1 MIISVWC
8 VGIFYTILGMTIPLI
23 NLRYVNP
30 GVTFMMASHADL
42 KPRTWVPL
50 SKISHQLQSAVI
62 AAEDGRFYQ
71 HQGVDWE
78 EMQKS
83 FEKDWKKKKYL
94 RGSSTISMQLIKNL
108 YLPRQK
114 MLMRKV
120 VEVVLTLWMEQ
131 WVPKDR
137 ILEIY
142 LNSIE
147 WGDGVYG
154 VEMASQHYF
163 KKNASQ
169 LSNQE
174 ALFLAS
180 IIPNPK
186 RWSQA
191 SKVVKRREKIISRRL
206 GQKDSHEVVKAK
218 PTEIPEPVSPSP
230 PPESPPA
237 DVGTDEES
245 DSLPPEPSEATPD
258 TPTSS
263 P

>member
-1 MIISVWC
+1 MIFIWMVWC
-8 VGIFYTILGMTIPLI
+8 AGIFYTLVGVTLPLI

-30 GVTFMMASHADL
+30 GVTFMMMTHGDIKSRPWIA
-42 KPRTWVPL
+42 L
-50 SKISHQLQSAVI
+50 SKISKNLQQAVI

-78 EMQKS
+78 EMKKS
-83 FEKDWKKKKYL
+83 FEKDWAKKKYL

-114 MLMRKV
+114 ILSRKV
-120 VEVVLTLWMEQ
+120 VEVALALWMEQ
-131 WVPKDR
+131 WVSKDR

-147 WGDGVYG
+147 WGEGIYG
-154 VEMASQHYF
+154 VEMASQNYF
-163 KKNASQ
+163 KKSASQ
-169 LSNQE
+169 LSQQE

-186 RWSQA
+186 RWA
-191 SKVVKRREKIISRRL
+191 KAPKIVKKRERIISRRL
-206 GQKDSHEVVKAK
+206 NLKYVKPLPA
-218 PTEIPEPVSPSP
+218 IAEPVSPDP
-230 PPESPPA
+230 VPESPPA
-237 DVGTDEES
+237 DADTDEEL

-258 TPTSS
+258 TPTNS